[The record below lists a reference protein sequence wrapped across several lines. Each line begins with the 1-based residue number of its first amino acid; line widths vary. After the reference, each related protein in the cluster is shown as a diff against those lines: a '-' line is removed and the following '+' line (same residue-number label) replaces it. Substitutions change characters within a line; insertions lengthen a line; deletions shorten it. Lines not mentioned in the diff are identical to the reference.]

1 MRFHRWLSSKVSQ
14 ISAATIMRP
23 IVFSGPS
30 GAGKSTILKRL
41 FAEFP
46 DRFGFSVSHTTRAE
60 VAAGKF
66 IESAEFSGNMYG
78 TSIAAVEAVA
88 SSGRQCILDI
98 DLQGVLAVKKTHLN
112 ARYIFLAPPSIEELE
127 RRLRNRGTETEES
140 LAKRLA
146 TAKRELAYA
155 EEFPNTHDRIVV
167 NDDLETAY
175 QQVRQFVLEE
185 EKSNKQLLH

>member
-1 MRFHRWLSSKVSQ
+1 MC
-14 ISAATIMRP
+14 P

-41 FAEFP
+41 FAEYP
-46 DRFGFSVSHTTRAE
+46 DRFGFSVSHTTRVMRPGEVDGKDYNFVTRETMLAE

-66 IESAEFSGNMYG
+66 IEHAEFSGNLYG

-88 SSGRQCILDI
+88 ASGRQCILDI
-98 DLQGVLAVKKTHLN
+98 DLQGVLAVKQTHLN
-112 ARYIFLAPPSIEELE
+112 ARYIFLAPPSLEELE
-127 RRLRNRGTETEES
+127 RRLRARGTETEES

-155 EEFPNTHDRIVV
+155 DEHPGTHDRVVV
-167 NDDLETAY
+167 NNDLDTAY
-175 QQVRQFVLEE
+175 EEVRQFVFEE
-185 EKSNKQLLH
+185 DQP